1 MLLAGT
7 PAPAVVEVPVLYVT
21 NKHARCS
28 AVEVSRFRS
37 VVWDEAVRVF
47 ARCGVLLRVVERTGE
62 VLKYPSGR
70 PRFLELDRRRVNV
83 VLSDNVPLDWDN
95 ARYSPGIAAAYEGFA
110 VCVIA
115 MPRAHA
121 NRIPFLAVNTVV
133 HELLH
138 ILLEDIFVAPGGLL
152 RDHGRETRVDWHAT
166 RMWLFG
172 ADATV
177 RESAREFMRKRL
189 LRTGS

>member
-1 MLLAGT
+1 MKRFHS
-7 PAPAVVEVPVLYVT
+7 EVWEEA
-21 NKHARCS
+21 ARQ
-28 AVEVSRFRS
+28 
-37 VVWDEAVRVF
+37 F
-47 ARCGVLLRVVERTGE
+47 AQCGVLLRIAMREGE

-70 PRFLELDRRRVNV
+70 PRFLELDRQRVNV
-83 VLSDNVPLDWDN
+83 VLTDNIPLDWDN
-95 ARYSPGIAAAYEGFA
+95 ARYSPGIAAAYEGFS

-115 MPRAHA
+115 MPRAHP

-138 ILLEDIFVAPGGLL
+138 ILLEDIFVAKGGLL

-166 RMWLFG
+166 RMWWFG

-177 RESAREFMRKRL
+177 RESARAYVRKRL
-189 LRTGS
+189 LRAGG